1 MMGDVRSR
9 RKALRLGV
17 LALAASVLAA
27 CQLALPSGPAPRV
40 SGGTVNVGLLLPFG
54 SAQGGDALIARSLE
68 NAARLAAS
76 EITSTN
82 VNISVYPT
90 AGNSA
95 QAASMV
101 DQAIREGA
109 DIIVG
114 PLRSDAGAA
123 VGVAAAPRGVS
134 VLSFSNN
141 TEIAGGNVF
150 VLGNTF
156 SNTADRLVRYAA
168 QQNRRRILVLHAQ
181 NLAGEVARDAIMT
194 AAQRNGSAVTSSV
207 SYEFSANG
215 VVQAVPQVIDAVESQ
230 NVDMIFITSDTT
242 GALPLFAQ
250 LLPENGLDT
259 QAVRLVGMT
268 RWDTPPQTLEL
279 SGLDGGWFALP
290 DPAASAAFEARYQAA
305 YGEPPHVLAGLGYDA
320 IRLIA
325 EASLATGR
333 LGPSDLSAAS
343 GFTGANGVF
352 RLNGDGTNSRGL
364 AIASIVESQVSIVD
378 PAPTG
383 SGGPGL

>member
-1 MMGDVRSR
+1 MMGHVLDR
-9 RKALRLGV
+9 RKAWRLAV
-17 LALAASVLAA
+17 CALATATLAA

-40 SGGTVNVGLLLPFG
+40 NGGTVNVGLLLPFG
-54 SAQGGDALIARSLE
+54 SAQGGDALIARSIE

-76 EITSTN
+76 EITATS

-141 TEIAGGNVF
+141 TEIAGDNVF

-156 SNTADRLVRYAA
+156 GNTADRLVRYAA
-168 QQNRRRILVLHAQ
+168 AQNRRRILVLHAQ
-181 NLAGEVARDAIMT
+181 NLAGEVARDAILT
-194 AAQRNGSAVTSSV
+194 AAQRNGSAVVTSV

-215 VVQAVPQVIDAVESQ
+215 VVQAIPQVMDAVENQ
-230 NVDMIFITSDTT
+230 AIDTVFITSDTT

-259 QAVRLVGMT
+259 EAVRLVGMT

-279 SGLDGGWFALP
+279 AGLEGGWFALP
-290 DPAASAAFEARYQAA
+290 DPAASAAFSARYQAA
-305 YGEPPHVLAGLGYDA
+305 YQEPPHVLAGLGYDA

-325 EASLATGR
+325 EASVSTGR
-333 LGPSDLSAAS
+333 LGPADLSAAS
-343 GFTGANGVF
+343 GFNGANGVF
-352 RLNGDGTNSRGL
+352 RLNSDGTNSRGL
-364 AIASIVESQVSIVD
+364 AVASIVESQVSIVD

-383 SGGPGL
+383 SAGPGL